1 MGSIFIDSDKADKS
15 LQKTDSKVVALGK
28 KFLSGAGTVA
38 KWGAAIGGAAIA
50 GGAALFGMANK
61 SAAVADRVDKLSQ
74 KIGISRKGFQE
85 WDFILSQSGT
95 SIEKMQVGM
104 KTMVQR
110 MDESVQGT
118 GKGAEAF
125 KQLGVSATDLNGNLK
140 SQEQV
145 FEEVVTKMQE
155 LPEGAEKSQ
164 LAFDMF
170 GKAGLELMPLLNS
183 TGGSVEELKQKAE
196 ELGLVM
202 SDEAINAGV
211 VFTDSMDQVKD
222 L

>member
-1 MGSIFIDSDKADKS
+1 
-15 LQKTDSKVVALGK
+15 
-28 KFLSGAGTVA
+28 
-38 KWGAAIGGAAIA
+38 
-50 GGAALFGMANK
+50 
-61 SAAVADRVDKLSQ
+61 
-74 KIGISRKGFQE
+74 
-85 WDFILSQSGT
+85 
-95 SIEKMQVGM
+95 
-104 KTMVQR
+104 MVQR